1 MSLEIGEKVTRSLD
15 TQPFSPSA
23 SQNSSVPSVGREE
36 EVSGYDLAEIVTKVE
51 TISPNL
57 SPKNNNL
64 NNSYEHDDSE
74 VDEEGEIFCEM

>member
-23 SQNSSVPSVGREE
+23 SQNSVPSVGREE
-36 EVSGYDLAEIVTKVE
+36 EVCCDTAEVVTKIE
-51 TISPNL
+51 TVSPNL

-74 VDEEGEIFCEM
+74 VDEGKIFCEM

>member
-23 SQNSSVPSVGREE
+23 SQNSTVPSVGREE
-36 EVSGYDLAEIVTKVE
+36 EVSSDPAEIVTKVE
-51 TISPNL
+51 TVSPNL

-64 NNSYEHDDSE
+64 NNSYEHEDSE
-74 VDEEGEIFCEM
+74 VDEEGKIFCEM